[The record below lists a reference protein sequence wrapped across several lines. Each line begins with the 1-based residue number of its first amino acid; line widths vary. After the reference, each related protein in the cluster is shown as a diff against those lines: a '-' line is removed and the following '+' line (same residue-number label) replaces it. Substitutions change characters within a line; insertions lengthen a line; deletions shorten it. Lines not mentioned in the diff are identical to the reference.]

1 MLKLRITA
9 ENRVNLTWGEKY
21 PIFEEPIESAEAFDE
36 WVKSDGIQNYLRES
50 MEELELCTPSEL
62 ESIYDGEFDTYYS
75 VCLAEPGETG
85 SEKILREINFF
96 ESDLARILFFTHE
109 PITAIVR

>member
-1 MLKLRITA
+1 MLKLRITVQ
-9 ENRVNLTWGEKY
+9 NRVNFAWGEAQT
-21 PIFEEPIESAEAFDE
+21 IFEEPIESAEAFDE

-75 VCLAEPGETG
+75 VCLVEPGEAG
-85 SEKILREINFF
+85 SEKILRKINFF
-96 ESDLARILFFTHE
+96 ESDLARILFVTHE